1 MINHV
6 IRSSS
11 ALLKLASTL
20 DGSHLLS
27 RLVDFETIPIER
39 DTLSVLSFCSFN
51 RLRAH

>member
-6 IRSSS
+6 IRSSI

-27 RLVDFETIPIER
+27 RLSRRTILPSR
-39 DTLSVLSFCSFN
+39 SALSTGRFS
-51 RLRAH
+51 AIH